1 MKTAEQR
8 LNILRKLPTKKLT
21 MYLVWCFQS
30 EYAEYLTEF
39 CALVAVALGERDNEQ
54 EQTIRKGMDRRKRK
68 AS

>member
-1 MKTAEQR
+1 
-8 LNILRKLPTKKLT
+8 